1 MHSLKDVHTHTKKDP
16 NEVNLQQGSGEAKT
30 DDNKNETTEELK
42 GSHTFQDLLQQSK
55 PLLNND
61 DPITFN
67 ERKRKEMDKDI
78 HESFLHPS
86 FVKTSKIS
94 VPRLIKKKILWE
106 VTKKKKLKR
115 QKLLNINLNLPN
127 GLEWRVS
134 YKLI

>member
-1 MHSLKDVHTHTKKDP
+1 MHSLKDVHTRTKKDP

-42 GSHTFQDLLQQSK
+42 GSHTFEDLLQQSK

-94 VPRLIKKKILWE
+94 VPRLIKKNNPMGSNKE
-106 VTKKKKLKR
+106 KKTEKTKVIKHKFKFA
-115 QKLLNINLNLPN
+115 
-127 GLEWRVS
+127 
-134 YKLI
+134 